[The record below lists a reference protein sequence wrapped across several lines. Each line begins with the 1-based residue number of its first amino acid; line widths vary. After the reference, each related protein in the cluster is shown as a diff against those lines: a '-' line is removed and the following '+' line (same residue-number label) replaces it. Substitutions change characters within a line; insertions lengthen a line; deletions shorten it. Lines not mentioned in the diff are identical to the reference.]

1 MDRRTAD
8 RERERERERE
18 RQRDRETDRWTDREK
33 DCIIKFGEGRAGKVR
48 CGAVRGVE

>member
-1 MDRRTAD
+1 MGRWTAD
-8 RERERERERE
+8 REREGKRERGRE
-18 RQRDRETDRWTDREK
+18 TETDRWTDREK